1 MQISLVK
8 RDGNR
13 VKSQIK
19 EAYLFEG
26 LGKEKTKLEIEA
38 GEICAIVGLD
48 DFDIGDTIADFENP
62 EGLIPIKVDE
72 PTMSMLF
79 TINNSPFFGKEGK
92 FVTSRHL
99 RDRLFLEIEKNLA
112 LRVMETDSP
121 DTYIVHG
128 RGILHLSILVE
139 TMRRE
144 GFEFQLG
151 QPQVILK
158 EVDGKMHE
166 PMEAMTIHVDEAFA
180 GKVIDIVTSRKG
192 EIIDIHMKGDRI
204 VQEYSLPARS
214 LIGLRNLILTNTE
227 GEAIM
232 AHRFKGYEEWK
243 GDFTPRRNGALI
255 AMETGP
261 SVAYSID
268 KLQDRGTFFI
278 EAGEDVYNGQVIGE
292 NIRQDD
298 LVINVCKKK
307 QLSNMRASG
316 SDEKMMIHPPM
327 KFSLEEAMEYIR
339 ADEYVEITPKSIRIR
354 KIILDEIERKRQKK

>member
-1 MQISLVK
+1 
-8 RDGNR
+8 
-13 VKSQIK
+13 
-19 EAYLFEG
+19 
-26 LGKEKTKLEIEA
+26 
-38 GEICAIVGLD
+38 
-48 DFDIGDTIADFENP
+48 
-62 EGLIPIKVDE
+62 
-72 PTMSMLF
+72 
-79 TINNSPFFGKEGK
+79 
-92 FVTSRHL
+92 
-99 RDRLFLEIEKNLA
+99 
-112 LRVMETDSP
+112 
-121 DTYIVHG
+121 
-128 RGILHLSILVE
+128 
-139 TMRRE
+139 
-144 GFEFQLG
+144 
-151 QPQVILK
+151 
-158 EVDGKMHE
+158 
-166 PMEAMTIHVDEAFA
+166 MEAMTIHVDEAFA